1 MDRNYLLRITADFME
16 SSPANYLQAQAV
28 DEATRVRLPQDFFG
42 EGGLRFYL
50 PPLLAVGSA
59 DDPGFMKLREPGVV
73 GPHHMLPTDWLP
85 EAKSVISL
93 FLPFTDRIIGSNTAD
108 RCEPSWEWLFGRIE
122 GQQQLLLTAEFVR
135 DALLEQGFKAHLPYT
150 DARLVARVSAAQDIP
165 IPVFS
170 SNWSERHVG
179 YVTGL
184 GTFGRMTNFI
194 SKQGTCGR
202 LISVV
207 TDWETAPDEKDY
219 SGIYDY
225 CSECLAC
232 YRACPGEAFDE
243 HGKTISKC
251 SAYIR
256 ATCAKYT
263 PRYGCGKCQTGLPCA
278 TRHLR
283 NPKSH

>member
-1 MDRNYLLRITADFME
+1 MNREYLLGITADFME
-16 SSPANYLQAQAV
+16 NSPANCLQAQAI
-28 DEATRVRLPQDFFG
+28 EKETRVRLPEGFFD
-42 EGGLRFYL
+42 GLRFYL
-50 PPLLAVGSA
+50 PPILSVGSA
-59 DDPGFMKLREPGVV
+59 ADPGFLKLREPGVV

-85 EAKSVISL
+85 EARSVISL
-93 FLPFTDRIIGSNTAD
+93 FLPFTDRIIRSNVID
-108 RCEPSWEWLFGRIE
+108 PGEPSWEWLFGRIE
-122 GQQQLLLTAEFVR
+122 GQQQLLSTAEFVR

-150 DARLVARVSAAQDIP
+150 DKRLVARVSAAQDIP

-194 SKQGTCGR
+194 TKQGTCGR

-207 TDWETAPDEKDY
+207 TDWETEPDVKDY
-219 SGIYDY
+219 SGIFDY

-232 YRACPGEAFDE
+232 YKACPGRAFDE
-243 HGKTISKC
+243 NGKTISKC

-256 ATCAKYT
+256 DTCAKYT
-263 PRYGCGKCQTGLPCA
+263 PRYGCGKCQTGLPCS
-278 TRHLR
+278 TRNLK
-283 NPKSH
+283 NPNAQ